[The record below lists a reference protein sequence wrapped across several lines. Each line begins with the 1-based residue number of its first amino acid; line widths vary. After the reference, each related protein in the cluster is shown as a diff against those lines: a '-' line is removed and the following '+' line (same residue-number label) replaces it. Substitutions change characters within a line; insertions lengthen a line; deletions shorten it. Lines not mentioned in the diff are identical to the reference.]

1 NGGSS
6 SSSGYKEEATDPSQ
20 SPRPGFDDNKSALSG
35 LPSQSFAS
43 DGGSPFAVMF
53 GQTRAYLA
61 LMASHFSSPGSV
73 SALIASTGHSGSQTP
88 QSMHSSGW
96 MTSMFSHSLKQST
109 GHTSSQSMYLQRM
122 ELSLTT

>member
-1 NGGSS
+1 GHFVPVRRRSQKTLARASSGAGNVESS
-6 SSSGYKEEATDPSQ
+6 SPSGYKEAATDPPQ
-20 SPRPGFDDNKSALSG
+20 TPLPGFGDNKSALSG

-43 DGGSPFAVMF
+43 GGGWAFAVMF

-96 MTSMFSHSLKQST
+96 MTSMFSPS
-109 GHTSSQSMYLQRM
+109 
-122 ELSLTT
+122 